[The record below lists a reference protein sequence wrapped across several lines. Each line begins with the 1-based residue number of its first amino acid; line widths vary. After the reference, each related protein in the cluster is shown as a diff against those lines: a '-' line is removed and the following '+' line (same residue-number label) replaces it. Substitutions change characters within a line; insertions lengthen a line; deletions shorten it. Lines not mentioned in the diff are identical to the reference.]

1 MNSEER
7 KEQELAD
14 RVVELMES
22 VNGDRLGC
30 DDALTHELGQ
40 QLRDLPDDDQ
50 QQELDQDLRANL
62 VDQFDDAEKVLTPEG
77 ANALSNRKPS
87 RWKRFWAVAASLL
100 LLGGLAVTLFPSFQP
115 IDEVAQLP
123 SALYTNDDVQ
133 YKHESSPES
142 FTFKSG
148 DIMTDQSSTQVL
160 DDLLEKTENDESEGK
175 EKLASAP
182 ADVPD
187 AAAWKSKSERV
198 TRANQLADEKVTRAY
213 QLADLHKSLKF
224 FNGQSVDT
232 DHNGRVDNRY
242 VDVGGGGFGGGG
254 RGGSATNGPA
264 TDTDIDGAAEQQSG
278 ANGLPNL
285 STGTTPR
292 AMSVRRSEDYFRYE
306 EASKVSRGH
315 YYEPKPMMQFGEE
328 PAEQY
333 APITENPFVTATGTK
348 ALSTFSIDVDT
359 ASYANMRLSLIHI

>member
-100 LLGGLAVTLFPSFQP
+100 LLGGLAGMLLPAVQRVR
-115 IDEVAQLP
+115 EVAQLP

-133 YKHESSPES
+133 YKHKSGTES
-142 FTFKSG
+142 FTITFKSG
-148 DIMTDQSSTQVL
+148 DI
-160 DDLLEKTENDESEGK
+160 DDLLEKTENSKIQDK
-175 EKLASAP
+175 EKSESPL

-187 AAAWKSKSERV
+187 AEAWKSESERV

-264 TDTDIDGAAEQQSG
+264 TDTDIDGAAEQQWG
-278 ANGLPNL
+278 VTGLPNSSL
-285 STGTTPR
+285 GTTPR
-292 AMSVRRSEDYFRYE
+292 AMRV
-306 EASKVSRGH
+306 
-315 YYEPKPMMQFGEE
+315 
-328 PAEQY
+328 
-333 APITENPFVTATGTK
+333 
-348 ALSTFSIDVDT
+348 
-359 ASYANMRLSLIHI
+359 

>member
-22 VNGDRLGC
+22 VNGDRLGS

-62 VDQFDDAEKVLTPEG
+62 VTQFDDAEKVLTPEG

-133 YKHESSPES
+133 YKHESGTES
-142 FTFKSG
+142 FTFNGATTTGRS
-148 DIMTDQSSTQVL
+148 TDQVL
-160 DDLLEKTENDESEGK
+160 DDLLEKTENSKIQDK
-175 EKLASAP
+175 EKLAS
-182 ADVPD
+182 
-187 AAAWKSKSERV
+187 SEKF
-198 TRANQLADEKVTRAY
+198 TRANQLADM
-213 QLADLHKSLKF
+213 HISLQF
-224 FNGQSVDT
+224 FNGQSVDTFNGQSVDT

-264 TDTDIDGAAEQQSG
+264 TDSDIDGAAEQQWGG

-292 AMSVRRSEDYFRYE
+292 AMSVRRSEDYFSYE

-315 YYEPKPMMQFGEE
+315 YYEPKHMMQFGGG

-333 APITENPFVTATGTK
+333 APITENPFVTATDACWRRTPCRHRSK
-348 ALSTFSIDVDT
+348 TSTVPWH
-359 ASYANMRLSLIHI
+359 RLPLRTGSQ